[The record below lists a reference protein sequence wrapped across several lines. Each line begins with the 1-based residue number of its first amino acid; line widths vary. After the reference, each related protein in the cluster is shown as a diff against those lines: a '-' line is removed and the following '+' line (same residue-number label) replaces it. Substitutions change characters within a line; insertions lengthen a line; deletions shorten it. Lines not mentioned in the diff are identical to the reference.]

1 MKKHY
6 FLISLAVL
14 TLFTSCHS
22 IPMSQEYYQKPSKVG
37 IITVVD
43 SISLTTS
50 GSQGALDMA
59 ISSGRKYKEALKSI
73 QLDLSSSE
81 LITAEI
87 IKRFEAINKTV
98 TVLETNYS
106 LKKFSE
112 DYPAYKSRTPNEK
125 RAYKLD
131 LRKIKSDYDL
141 DEIIVIETKYGL
153 TLGYYSAI
161 EISRDAFSQVTVSVV
176 DLNYNILLFNEVQL
190 NTEKIQGEWKTP
202 PHYENLQTSV
212 QKAIDG
218 NTKKTLDKI
227 EQKMKAVKALQNK

>member
-1 MKKHY
+1 MKKYY
-6 FLISLAVL
+6 FLITLGLL

-22 IPMSQEYYQKPSKVG
+22 IPMSQEYYKKPSKVG

-43 SISLTTS
+43 SISITTS
-50 GSQGALDMA
+50 GSQGLLDIA
-59 ISSGRKYKEALKSI
+59 ISSGRKYREALQSI

-98 TVLETNYS
+98 TVLETDYT
-106 LKKFSE
+106 LKQFSE
-112 DYPAYKSRTPNEK
+112 DYPAYKTRKPNEK
-125 RAYKLD
+125 RPYKLD

-141 DEIIVIETKYGL
+141 DEIIVIETNYGL
-153 TLGYYSAI
+153 ALGYYGAI

-176 DLNYNILLFNEVQL
+176 DLSYNTLLFNEVQL
-190 NTEKIQGEWKTP
+190 NTGKIQGNWKTP
-202 PHYENLQTSV
+202 PLYENLQTSV
-212 QKAIDG
+212 QKAIDE